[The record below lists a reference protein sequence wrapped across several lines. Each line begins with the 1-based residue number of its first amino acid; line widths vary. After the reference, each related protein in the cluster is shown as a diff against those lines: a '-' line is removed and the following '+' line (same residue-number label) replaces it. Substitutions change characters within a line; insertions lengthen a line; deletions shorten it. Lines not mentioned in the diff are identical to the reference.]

1 MKKTDLDF
9 LETNKNLSDKIN
21 NLYRLAEFGRLS
33 AGAFHD
39 LMSPLTV
46 VLLNLEKLNK
56 LNNNLDDYPQIKESL
71 TQAILASRKMED
83 LICCLKRYLNQTNT
97 KSFFFMEQEIN
108 SAIKI
113 LNYHTVKNNIKI
125 VFHNKL
131 KNKPYFGDPVKFNQI
146 IYNLLSNAVESCMKQ
161 KGDQA
166 RKIVILL
173 DKRNNKIILKVSDY
187 GPGIKKQLLKKIF
200 LPFFSTKKSCGLG
213 LYITKYLTEKEFLG
227 EIKINSQ
234 INKKTAFSIIIPQI
248 SKKDA
253 RLNKN

>member
-1 MKKTDLDF
+1 MKKIDLDF
-9 LETNKNLSDKIN
+9 LETNKNLNEKIN

-39 LMSPLTV
+39 LMSLLTV
-46 VLLNLEKLNK
+46 VLLNLEKLSK
-56 LNNNLDDYPQIKESL
+56 LKNNTDDYSQIKDSL
-71 TQAILASRKMED
+71 AQAILASKKMED
-83 LICCLKRYLNQTNT
+83 LICCLKRYLSQTNV
-97 KSFFFMEQEIN
+97 KSSFLMAQEIN

-131 KNKPYFGDPVKFNQI
+131 ANKPYFGDPVKFNQI
-146 IYNLLSNAVESCMKQ
+146 VYNLLSNAIESYAKQ
-161 KGDQA
+161 KSDQA
-166 RKIVILL
+166 RKIVIFL

-200 LPFFSTKKSCGLG
+200 LPFFSTKKSCSLG
-213 LYITKYLTEKEFLG
+213 LYITKYLAEKEFLG

-234 INKKTAFSIIIPQI
+234 INKKTEFSIIIPQI
-248 SKKDA
+248 NKKST
-253 RLNKN
+253 